1 MRKTELTLGLIAG
14 ICGLVLAVLSLKGV
28 THYLPGTL
36 AVAPYSGYVL
46 LGANVVGI
54 IGALLVLKH
63 HVAGS
68 VAMVL
73 ATAAV
78 MVFGFPWQTISA
90 VVYIM
95 AVVLAVVPVKY
106 ETEKKR

>member
-14 ICGLVLAVLSLKGV
+14 ICGLVLAVLSLMGM
-28 THYLPGTL
+28 TQYLPGTL
-36 AVAPYSGYVL
+36 GASAYSGYIQ
-46 LGANVVGI
+46 LGANALGI
-54 IGALLVLKH
+54 IGALSVLKH

-68 VAMVL
+68 VMMLL
-73 ATAAV
+73 ATAGV
-78 MVFGFPWQTISA
+78 MLFGFPWQSISA

-106 ETEKKR
+106 EMEKK